1 MSSEIAA
8 GAGIICPMLSR
19 RALMKKRTILILL
32 LCVMAMGFA
41 FAGKVNISAQASPF
55 SVQVVSASNG
65 TFVSTYGFGAG
76 IGGGGYGD
84 GGTITIS
91 GGTVYAVSDVVGIGA
106 GAGYGTVDGTLT
118 RGPGVELQVSENGF
132 EWTDYVTEPEENRKK
147 YMKTK

>member
-1 MSSEIAA
+1 
-8 GAGIICPMLSR
+8 
-19 RALMKKRTILILL
+19 MKKRTILILL

-41 FAGKVNISAQASPF
+41 FAGKVNIS
-55 SVQVVSASNG
+55 VQVVSASNG

-76 IGGGGYGD
+76 IGGGGYVD

-106 GAGYGTVDGTLT
+106 GAGDGTVDGTLT

>member
-1 MSSEIAA
+1 
-8 GAGIICPMLSR
+8 
-19 RALMKKRTILILL
+19 MKKRTILILL

-41 FAGKVNISAQASPF
+41 FAGKVNISAQVSPF

-76 IGGGGYGD
+76 IGGGENGD

-106 GAGYGTVDGTLT
+106 GAGDGTVDGTLT

>member
-1 MSSEIAA
+1 
-8 GAGIICPMLSR
+8 
-19 RALMKKRTILILL
+19 MKKRTILILL

-41 FAGKVNISAQASPF
+41 FAGKVNIS
-55 SVQVVSASNG
+55 VQVVSASNG

-76 IGGGGYGD
+76 IGGGGYVD
-84 GGTITIS
+84 GGTITIF
-91 GGTVYAVSDVVGIGA
+91 GGTIYAVSDVVGIGA
-106 GAGYGTVDGTLT
+106 GAGDGTVDGTLT